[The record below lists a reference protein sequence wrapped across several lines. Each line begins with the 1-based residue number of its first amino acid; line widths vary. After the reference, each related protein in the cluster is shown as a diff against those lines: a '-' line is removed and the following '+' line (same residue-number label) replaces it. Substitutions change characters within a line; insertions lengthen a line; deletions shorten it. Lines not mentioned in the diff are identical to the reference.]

1 VAEARLVDT
10 HAHLDHPQF
19 DADRA
24 AVIER
29 ARAAGVIRILTI
41 GTDLPSSRAAIALAA
56 QHADIYATVG
66 VHPHEANA
74 LTPPDG
80 PALAELRALAA
91 HPKVVAI
98 GEIGL
103 DFYRDR
109 APRDQQ
115 QAALAAQLELAAEL
129 GLPVVVHCREA
140 EQPLMERLRR
150 WAAEHPTPRRG
161 WRGVLH
167 AFPGD
172 AAMAAE
178 AAALGFMVALG
189 GPVTFANA
197 RRLHALV
204 PQLPLDHLLL
214 ETDAPY
220 LAPHPQR
227 GQRNEPAWIV
237 RVAEAIARL
246 RGDPLTAI
254 AERTT
259 ANAMAVFGL
268 SAD

>member
-1 VAEARLVDT
+1 
-10 HAHLDHPQF
+10 
-19 DADRA
+19 
-24 AVIER
+24 
-29 ARAAGVIRILTI
+29 
-41 GTDLPSSRAAIALAA
+41 
-56 QHADIYATVG
+56 
-66 VHPHEANA
+66 
-74 LTPPDG
+74 
-80 PALAELRALAA
+80 
-91 HPKVVAI
+91 
-98 GEIGL
+98 
-103 DFYRDR
+103 
-109 APRDQQ
+109 
-115 QAALAAQLELAAEL
+115 
-129 GLPVVVHCREA
+129 
-140 EQPLMERLRR
+140 
-150 WAAEHPTPRRG
+150 
-161 WRGVLH
+161 
-167 AFPGD
+167 
-172 AAMAAE
+172 MAAE
-178 AAALGFMVALG
+178 AATLGFMVALG

>member
-1 VAEARLVDT
+1 MAEGHLVDT

-29 ARAAGVIRILTI
+29 ARAAGVTRILTV
-41 GTDLPSSRAAIALAA
+41 GTDLPSSRAAVALATH
-56 QHADIYATVG
+56 HAELCATVG
-66 VHPHEANA
+66 VHPHAAGA
-74 LTPPDG
+74 LSPS
-80 PALAELRALAA
+80 ALAELRALAA

-109 APRDQQ
+109 APRAQQ
-115 QAALAAQLELAAEL
+115 QAAFAAQLELAAEL
-129 GLPVVVHCREA
+129 GLPVVIHCREA
-140 EQPLMERLRR
+140 EGPLMAMLRS
-150 WAAEHPTPRRG
+150 WVAEHPAPRRG

-172 AAMAAE
+172 AAMAEE
-178 AAALGFMVALG
+178 AAALGFMIALG
-189 GPVTFANA
+189 GPVTFENA

-204 PQLPLDHLLL
+204 PQLSLDHLLL

-220 LAPHPQR
+220 LAPHPRR

-246 RGDPLTAI
+246 HGDSLTEVAK
-254 AERTT
+254 RTT